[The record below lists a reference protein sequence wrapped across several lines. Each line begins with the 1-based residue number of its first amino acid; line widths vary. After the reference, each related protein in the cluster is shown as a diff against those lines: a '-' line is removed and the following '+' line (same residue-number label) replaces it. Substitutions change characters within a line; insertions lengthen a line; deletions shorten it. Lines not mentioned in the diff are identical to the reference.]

1 MSEILIIDDDQA
13 ICDLLTERL
22 SRLGHE
28 ASCATDLAGGLSA
41 AQKGS
46 YEVIFLDVCLPDG
59 NGLMALPS
67 LRNAQSCP
75 EVIIMTGQGDPD
87 GAELAIKSGAWDYL
101 EKGNS
106 LSDIPLILNRVLQY
120 RREKASTRPMVAL
133 KRPGIVGNSP
143 KMLKCYDLLAQASA
157 SEMNVLIQGE
167 TGTGKELFA
176 RAIHENSSRSQEPFV
191 VLDCAALP
199 ETLVE
204 SILFGHDRGAFTG
217 ADRTQAGLIKQAD
230 QGTLFLDEVG
240 ELPLNVQKSFLR
252 VLQER
257 SFRPVGNQKEVKS
270 DFRLVAA
277 TNRRLQDMSE
287 DASFRKDLLY
297 RLQSLVIP
305 LPSLRER
312 KDDIKEI
319 AVMHIARLCERY
331 SIKTKGFSHSFVDLL
346 QTYSWPGNVRE
357 LINALEHSIIAAGDS
372 PTLFERHLPEA
383 MRISLVR
390 ASLATHLP
398 APQNQEDLPNEKDGH
413 LPRLAEL
420 INSETAKLEKWYLAE
435 LMNRTQG
442 DLKQALTISGLGR
455 TALYDR
461 LKKYGISRQG
471 S

>member
-1 MSEILIIDDDQA
+1 
-13 ICDLLTERL
+13 
-22 SRLGHE
+22 
-28 ASCATDLAGGLSA
+28 
-41 AQKGS
+41 
-46 YEVIFLDVCLPDG
+46 
-59 NGLMALPS
+59 MALQS
-67 LRNAQSCP
+67 LRNIPGRP

-101 EKGNS
+101 QKGNS
-106 LSDIPLILNRVLQY
+106 LSNIPLILNRVLQY
-120 RREKASTRPMVAL
+120 RREKASTSPMKAL
-133 KRPGIVGNSP
+133 KLPGIVGNSP
-143 KMLKCYDLLAQASA
+143 KMLKCYDLLAQASV

-176 RAIHENSSRSQEPFV
+176 RAIHENSSRSQGPFV

-240 ELPLNVQKSFLR
+240 ELPLSVQKSFLR

-277 TNRRLQDMSE
+277 TNRKLHDMSE
-287 DASFRKDLLY
+287 DDSFRKDLLY
-297 RLQSLVIP
+297 RLQSLFIP

-312 KDDIKEI
+312 KGDIKEI

-331 SIKTKGFSHSFVDLL
+331 SIKTKGYSQSFVDILKA
-346 QTYSWPGNVRE
+346 YSWPGNVRE
-357 LINALEHSIIAAGDS
+357 MVNALEHAIIAAGDS

-390 ASLATHLP
+390 ASLAKPTQS
-398 APQNQEDLPNEKDGH
+398 PQEQDEGQNEKDGQ
-413 LPRLAEL
+413 LPRLSEL
-420 INSETAKLEKWYLAE
+420 LSTETAKLEKWYLAE
-435 LMNRTQG
+435 LMSRTQG
-442 DLKQALTISGLGR
+442 DLKQALSISGLGR

-461 LKKYGISRQG
+461 LKKYGISRHG